1 MIKWR
6 IYKNKD
12 HKRTEKEALKI
23 WKKSEILRKDQA
35 NVKKNQL
42 ELLEINNKVL
52 IFFKAKEVLIHWWE
66 S

>member
-52 IFFKAKEVLIHWWE
+52 IFF
-66 S
+66 